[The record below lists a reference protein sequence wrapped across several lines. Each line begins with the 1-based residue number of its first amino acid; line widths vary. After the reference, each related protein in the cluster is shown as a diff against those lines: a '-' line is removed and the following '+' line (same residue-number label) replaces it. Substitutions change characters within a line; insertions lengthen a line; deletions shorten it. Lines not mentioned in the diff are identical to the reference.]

1 LKTRRGGC
9 APVLL
14 AALAVSA
21 GPVSSPPPSLT
32 GFTPQRSAWQ
42 REFEQR
48 LLTLPQPSECEEIHR
63 EVTRAPH
70 IAGTE
75 GNSRVAEYLA
85 AEYKKAGWDVEMP
98 AYDVLLS
105 YPKSAALEIVAEPS
119 IALARGEPPIPED
132 PDTAVP
138 EAAIPWNA
146 YSPSAEVTGE
156 VLYVNYGRPED
167 YERLKAMGVDPR
179 G

>member
-1 LKTRRGGC
+1 MRTARG
-9 APVLL
+9 AALLL
-14 AALAVSA
+14 AVLAASA
-21 GPVSSPPPSLT
+21 GPVSPPPPTPPPSLT
-32 GFTPQRSAWQ
+32 GFTSQRSAWQ

-48 LLTLPQPSECEEIHR
+48 LLALPQPEECEAIHR
-63 EVTRAPH
+63 EITRTPH

-85 AEYKKAGWDVEMP
+85 AEYKKAGWEVEMP

-105 YPKSAALEIVAEPS
+105 YPKSAALEIVADPP

-156 VLYVNYGRPED
+156 VVYVNYGRPED
-167 YERLKAMGVDPR
+167 YDG
-179 G
+179 